1 MAESAASPMATAAP
15 SRPKGIR
22 AIQVPEHLR
31 TGFLARVF
39 GAQRFGEA
47 EAYLFQ
53 TMHQLCPE
61 YLGGRWHFYDLS
73 NGSFYM
79 APEDCV
85 SEGQQPSTW
94 LLQASRGLVLSVSLD
109 AAGIVA
115 TLFTQMAMFWE
126 GEDDMVHAYDRLRD
140 FALEHPERR
149 AILRAIG

>member
-1 MAESAASPMATAAP
+1 MAESAASPMAIATS

-22 AIQVPEHLR
+22 AIKVPEHLR
-31 TGFLARVF
+31 TGFLPRVF
-39 GAQRFGEA
+39 GPLRFGEA
-47 EAYLFQ
+47 EATLSQ
-53 TMHQLCPE
+53 TMRQLCPE
-61 YLGGRWHFYDLS
+61 YLVGTWHFYDLS
-73 NGSFYM
+73 NGSFYI

-85 SEGQQPSTW
+85 SEGQQPST
-94 LLQASRGLVLSVSLD
+94 LLLHASRGLVLSVSLD

-126 GEDDMVHAYDRLRD
+126 GEDDMVHAHDRLRD